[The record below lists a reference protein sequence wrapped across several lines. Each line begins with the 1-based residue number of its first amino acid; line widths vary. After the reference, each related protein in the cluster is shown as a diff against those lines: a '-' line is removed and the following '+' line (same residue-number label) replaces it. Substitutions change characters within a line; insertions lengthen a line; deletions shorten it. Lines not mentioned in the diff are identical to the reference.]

1 MRKRVLLLCSAA
13 FLLLGLA
20 TNCDCKSAKSCD
32 NHETTSSHHVVIN
45 TPDEAIAELKA
56 GNGRFVDGK
65 LKNTNFKEQI
75 EATKGGQHPH
85 SLVLTCLDSRVPPEI
100 IFDQGIGNLFVA
112 RVAGNT
118 EDANIVGSMEFATKI
133 KHTKLIV
140 VLGHN
145 HCGAVEGAIA
155 NAQLGQLTQLLDQI
169 KPAIVGDSTNKA
181 EMIELTAKKNVS
193 NTIKD
198 ILIASPT
205 LTEQVEKGE
214 IKIVSAF
221 YNIENGV
228 VTFE

>member
-1 MRKRVLLLCSAA
+1 MKKSYLSISAICI
-13 FLLLGLA
+13 LMLGALVG
-20 TNCDCKSAKSCD
+20 CDCSTKQSCD
-32 NHETTSSHHVVIN
+32 THQKSEHHVAIN

-56 GNGRFVDGK
+56 GNARFVESK
-65 LKNTNFKEQI
+65 LSNTNFKEQI

-118 EDANIVGSMEFATKI
+118 EDANIVGSLEFATKI

-140 VLGHN
+140 VLGHS

-169 KPAIVGDSTNKA
+169 KPAIVGDTTNKA
-181 EMIELTAKKNVS
+181 QMVELTAKRNVTK
-193 NTIKD
+193 TIED
-198 ILIASPT
+198 ILAASPT
-205 LTEQVEKGE
+205 ISEQVQKGE
-214 IKIVSAF
+214 VKIVSAY
-221 YNIENGV
+221 YNIENGIV
-228 VTFE
+228 AFE